1 MPEQTD
7 PVKLCEEWFDRY
19 KDPDIQDQAVI
30 SPDGCQSFFSDINV
44 ELDSVRFQSHAFLL
58 STDTIIHSPG
68 PLGLPYSSRIQDEC
82 EPNG

>member
-19 KDPDIQDQAVI
+19 KDPDIQDQAII

-44 ELDSVRFQSHAFLL
+44 ELDSV
-58 STDTIIHSPG
+58 
-68 PLGLPYSSRIQDEC
+68 
-82 EPNG
+82 